1 MKPLTIV
8 MSWIALAIVLSFGC
22 QKEDPLGDLTQGKGT
37 SSGAKMKEMIK
48 RKQAPV
54 RVVSMD
60 RTANPLGEAVIERKL
75 FTIKLENLS
84 DCPVTTL
91 KGTFVF
97 YASDGQPIP
106 SDNAAAEVI
115 FNETLNPIPPESTHE
130 VSLAT
135 RENNAFRGTLVI
147 QQIVYKARGLFLKWD
162 NPNYY
167 EELKAAQSGE
177 RAKAR

>member
-1 MKPLTIV
+1 
-8 MSWIALAIVLSFGC
+8 LAIVLGFGC
-22 QKEDPLGDLTQGKGT
+22 QEEDPLGDLTQGKGI
-37 SSGAKMKEMIK
+37 SSGAQMKEMLK

-60 RTANPLGEAVIERKL
+60 RTANTLGEAVIERKL

-106 SDNAAAEVI
+106 SDNAAVEVI
-115 FNETLNPIPPESTHE
+115 FADNLNPIPPASTHE
-130 VSLAT
+130 LSLAV
-135 RENNAFRGTLVI
+135 REDRALRGILVI

-162 NPNYY
+162 NPDYP
-167 EELKAAQSGE
+167 EELKAAQSGKG
-177 RAKAR
+177 AKAP